1 MANRGINVDYPI
13 VKGNTGFFKQTFDT
27 LSAVKSKIFILLK
40 TDPGERV
47 FNPTFG
53 LGMRRYLFEPITEY
67 TIDDIKQ
74 KIQDKI
80 AQYIPEVYISLLEVN
95 ADFDYNADRNKIII
109 KLTVNLKKDP
119 TQLTTVNMILQ

>member
-1 MANRGINVDYPI
+1 MANKGINVDYPI

-80 AQYIPEVYISLLEVN
+80 AQYIPEVYISSLEVN

-119 TQLTTVNMILQ
+119 TQLTTVNVILQ